1 MTAHLVVLVAA
12 WNVAESS
19 LCIILEGRDA
29 GYTGAAIIDASWSIG
44 LALVTVGIEEVSFF
58 AGGTDFSVGL
68 TLVRSIAETIGVFLE
83 AFSIDQ
89 EVVLIAAGAEVIVE
103 VHGLAVE
110 DYFLAPAL
118 EKSVS

>member
-1 MTAHLVVLVAA
+1 M
-12 WNVAESS
+12 
-19 LCIILEGRDA
+19 
-29 GYTGAAIIDASWSIG
+29 
-44 LALVTVGIEEVSFF
+44 F

-83 AFSIDQ
+83 AFSVDQ
-89 EVVLIAAGAEVIVE
+89 EVVLAAAGAEIIVE
-103 VHGLAVE
+103 VHGLAVG